1 MSIQYLCIAIYSSTL
16 FWYSVILFVFS
27 TLFFFY
33 LTIYPGYFI
42 VALIDNIPQNF
53 FLIVA
58 KYTCCTSGK
67 ATACQCRRCGFE
79 PRVGEIPSR
88 EGMASQSSILA
99 WRIQWTVECD
109 RLQSI
114 VLQRVGHD

>member
-1 MSIQYLCIAIYSSTL
+1 MCPYICIQIKYEELKYTHMHMLICLCELEMYIYLYEWVYSSE
-16 FWYSVILFVFS
+16 
-27 TLFFFY
+27 
-33 LTIYPGYFI
+33 
-42 VALIDNIPQNF
+42 F

-67 ATACQCRRCGFE
+67 ETACQCRRCGFE

-114 VLQRVGHD
+114 VLQRVRHD